1 MLSKKLMTVGLSLF
15 CVGVLSVAQLYA
27 TESENQIIK
36 TNVVYS
42 KENVVQTAVNS
53 DEGAFPKPDPEL
65 VTYYRTQV
73 SDALKK
79 YFNLS
84 VKDPNQQDV
93 MIVNDTF
100 ANDYQTF
107 LDKGTYSEYDPKTQ
121 AKALQEDLAF
131 NKELA
136 DGFRERLKEFNHDY
150 ALLDYVDDDFSYTA
164 YFNENNKELIMLST
178 SFEIT
183 KETSGGVAIS
193 NPASK
198 QPVDPKNFESLG
210 NSFITKYQ
218 LGNIKTP
225 KLIASQVEDY
235 SPDIYFAYEDAT
247 DASKKVVI
255 IVNPS
260 LQNVCGFYTSSFA
273 ENMFKNF
280 FKL

>member
-1 MLSKKLMTVGLSLF
+1 MLSKKLITVGLSLF
-15 CVGVLSVAQLYA
+15 CAGVLSVAQLYA
-27 TESENQIIK
+27 TESKNQTLK

-42 KENVVQTAVNS
+42 KENVAQTTVNS
-53 DEGAFPKPDPEL
+53 DEGVFPKPDPEL

-100 ANDYQTF
+100 ANDYQAF
-107 LDKGTYSEYDPKTQ
+107 LDKATYSEYDPKTQ
-121 AKALQEDLAF
+121 AKEIQEDLAF
-131 NKELA
+131 NKESA
-136 DGFRERLKEFNHDY
+136 DGFRKRLKAFNHDY

-178 SFEIT
+178 NFEIA
-183 KETSGGVAIS
+183 KETSGGVEIS
-193 NPASK
+193 NPAAK
-198 QPVDPKNFESLG
+198 QPVDPKNYESLG
-210 NSFITKYQ
+210 NSFITNYQ

-235 SPDIYFAYEDAT
+235 SSDIYFAYEDAT

-273 ENMFKNF
+273 ENMFKDL